1 MAGGGQSF
9 EPGHMDISQHKKTW
23 SGFVR
28 FTTWSI
34 ILIGVLM
41 FLLMLFRTHG

>member
-1 MAGGGQSF
+1 MAGEHY

-34 ILIGVLM
+34 VLIGALM
-41 FLLMLFRTHG
+41 TFMLIFRTHG